1 MSSAGA
7 HTDER
12 CRQPA
17 FLPGPPPPQEVESSS
32 GSAKVSA
39 APRCPSAG
47 TARWDSPGRAE
58 PRRAVPGSAEPSR
71 AAPAPL
77 PAVPTRVTRGTPS
90 SGPAAAGG
98 AAPLPWGARVS
109 PGARPLPGCCRRG
122 CTAGDVPAGCYR
134 RGCYRRG
141 CAGGSRVGSGEGRP
155 RPCGGRA
162 GAMRGHAALRGPRLP
177 AELPPR
183 RAAAGAPRRAGRAP
197 AVLRLPR
204 PARLLNSPLQN
215 TAVCLVSGGIK
226 ILRGKTRK

>member
-32 GSAKVSA
+32 GSAKVSG

-47 TARWDSPGRAE
+47 RARWDSPGRAE
-58 PRRAVPGSAEPSR
+58 PCRAVPGSAEPSR
-71 AAPAPL
+71 AAPSPRVSLEGPRAPAQPR
-77 PAVPTRVTRGTPS
+77 PAGRPRCRGVRGYPR
-90 SGPAAAGG
+90 GPARRRDAAAG
-98 AAPLPWGARVS
+98 
-109 PGARPLPGCCRRG
+109 
-122 CTAGDVPAGCYR
+122 D
-134 RGCYRRG
+134 
-141 CAGGSRVGSGEGRP
+141 
-155 RPCGGRA
+155 
-162 GAMRGHAALRGPRLP
+162 
-177 AELPPR
+177 
-183 RAAAGAPRRAGRAP
+183 AAAGMHRRDAPAGMHRRVPRGERRGAAAAVRGPGRGYARSRSAAWPPAARGAPSAPGGCGSAGRAP
-197 AVLRLPR
+197 AVLRLRR

>member
-32 GSAKVSA
+32 GSAKVSG

-47 TARWDSPGRAE
+47 RARWDSPGRAE
-58 PRRAVPGSAEPSR
+58 PCRAVPGSAEPSR
-71 AAPAPL
+71 AAPSPRVSLEGPRAPAQPR
-77 PAVPTRVTRGTPS
+77 PAGRPRCRGVRGYPR
-90 SGPAAAGG
+90 GPARRRDAAAGM
-98 AAPLPWGARVS
+98 LP
-109 PGARPLPGCCRRG
+109 PGMLLPGCSAGMHRRG
-122 CTAGDVPAGCYR
+122 CT
-134 RGCYRRG
+134 
-141 CAGGSRVGSGEGRP
+141 GGSRVGSGEGRP

-183 RAAAGAPRRAGRAP
+183 RAAAGARGGHRR
-197 AVLRLPR
+197 
-204 PARLLNSPLQN
+204 
-215 TAVCLVSGGIK
+215 CSGSGDR
-226 ILRGKTRK
+226 RGC